1 MSQAVK
7 DMAKQRVYATIRKD
21 LVQWIDTKI
30 ESGEY
35 ASRSHA
41 IERALI
47 KQKETDEKN
56 V

>member
-1 MSQAVK
+1 VVK
-7 DMAKQRVYATIRKD
+7 EMVKQRLQVTVRKD
-21 LVQWIDTKI
+21 LVQWMDTKI

-47 KQKETDEKN
+47 KLKELEEKK